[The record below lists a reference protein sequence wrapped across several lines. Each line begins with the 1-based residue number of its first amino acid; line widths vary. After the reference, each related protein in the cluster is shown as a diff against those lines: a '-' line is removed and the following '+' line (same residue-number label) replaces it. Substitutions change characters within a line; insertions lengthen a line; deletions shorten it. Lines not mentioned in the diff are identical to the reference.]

1 MVEREYITPT
11 NGIKIKWGRPT
22 DLKELYRQM
31 KIWLEDN
38 GFAQEATLEKKYVE
52 MIKPSG
58 KDIFILWEAGKDVS
72 DYFSYKIIIQFLLV
86 AANEI
91 EVQEGALKRK
101 LMRGT
106 LEVDIIAYVEYGKNW
121 ENLGALNKIYK
132 KLIAKSRLE
141 DYSKDLYDKVYKFQK
156 FIKDFIGL
164 TA

>member
-121 ENLGALNKIYK
+121 ENIRG
-132 KLIAKSRLE
+132 
-141 DYSKDLYDKVYKFQK
+141 KVGRGRK
-156 FIKDFIGL
+156 
-164 TA
+164 

>member
-11 NGIKIKWGRPT
+11 GGIKIKWGRPT

-38 GFAQEATLEKKYVE
+38 GFAQETTLEKKYVE
-52 MIKPSG
+52 MIKPYG

-72 DYFSYKIIIQFLLV
+72 DYFSYKIIVQFLLV

-91 EVQEGALKRK
+91 EVQEGNLKRK
-101 LMRGT
+101 LMKGT
-106 LEVDIIAYVEYGKNW
+106 LEVDIIAYIEYGKNW

-132 KLIAKSRLE
+132 KLVTKSRLE
-141 DYSKDLYDKVYKFQK
+141 DYSKDLYDKVYKFQE
-156 FIKDFIGL
+156 FIKGFIGL
-164 TA
+164 IA

>member
-38 GFAQEATLEKKYVE
+38 GFAQETTLEKKYVE

-72 DYFSYKIIIQFLLV
+72 DYFSYKLIIQFLLV

-91 EVQEGALKRK
+91 EVQEGNLKRK

-132 KLIAKSRLE
+132 KLITKSRLE